1 MYASFDRSSPVKL
14 DTTVHSLSWKG
25 NAKQGWLALGNSA
38 KTVGVTYTEVS
49 EESDLPSGSDAHPEL
64 ALDRQGM
71 RRNFNFREHSHEVSE
86 RVPGGKHSGAMT
98 FMSGFGSHES

>member
-38 KTVGVTYTEVS
+38 KTVGVTYTEL
-49 EESDLPSGSDAHPEL
+49 SDEPEVPSGSDSHPEL

-71 RRNFNFREHSHEVSE
+71 RRNFNFREHSHEVS
-86 RVPGGKHSGAMT
+86 VCVVG
-98 FMSGFGSHES
+98 ESRLHL